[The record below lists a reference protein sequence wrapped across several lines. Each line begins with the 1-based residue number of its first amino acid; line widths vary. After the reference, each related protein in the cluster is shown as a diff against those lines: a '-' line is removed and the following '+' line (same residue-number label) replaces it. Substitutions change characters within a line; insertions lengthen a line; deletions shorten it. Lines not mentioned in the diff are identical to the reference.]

1 VTSRRAVLGT
11 AAGVVLATAGCAGGE
26 RPTQVAVVWSGQE
39 LANFRRVLR
48 GYPHPVEVVSA
59 GDDIDAFL
67 GARHRAGNS
76 PDVAIL
82 PRPGLVTQYARRGW
96 LSPLDESV
104 ADAYPLKW
112 SAWLRVGGRLYA
124 AWIKAAYKSLIWYQ
138 PSIVD
143 SPPQTW
149 DELLALVRELG
160 AKGPAPLA
168 IGAAD
173 GWVLSDWFENVLAG
187 QEPAFYD
194 DLASGTA
201 SWQDAKVGTAL
212 SLLAELWSVPGAF
225 VGGPR
230 RALLTQWEE
239 SVIQVTDRRAAMV
252 FEADFVETVAANV
265 HQPGTPPLAWVRF
278 PRLPEG
284 GRPIVV
290 GGDAAVVLRGSA
302 RGQQLVSWLTGPS
315 VFASWIRAGGYLSL
329 NDGVPAASY
338 PEPMQQEL
346 VDEMQKRK
354 QDVQFDLSDRLT
366 APFGGADGV
375 GIWKILQDFFQAVT
389 APGADRP
396 AAVAATL
403 AALDRAARD
412 NGSAR

>member
-11 AAGVVLATAGCAGGE
+11 AAGVVLATAGCAGRE

-67 GARHRAGNS
+67 GARHRAGTS
-76 PDVAIL
+76 PDVAML
-82 PRPGLVTQYARRGW
+82 PRPGLVVQYARRGW
-96 LSPLDESV
+96 LSPLDERV
-104 ADAYPLKW
+104 AEAYPLEW
-112 SAWLRVGGRLYA
+112 SELLRVGGKLYA

-143 SPPQTW
+143 TPPQTW
-149 DELLALVRELG
+149 DDLLALVRELG

-173 GWVLSDWFENVLAG
+173 GWVLTDWFENVLAG
-187 QEPAFYD
+187 REPALYE
-194 DLASGTA
+194 DLVSGNG
-201 SWQDAKVGTAL
+201 SWQDAKVGAAL
-212 SLLAELWSVPGAF
+212 SLLAELWSTPGAF

-252 FEADFVETVAANV
+252 FEADFVETVADNFRE
-265 HQPGTPPLAWVRF
+265 PGTPPLAAFRF

-290 GGDAAVVLRGSA
+290 GGDAAVVLHGSA
-302 RGQQLVSWLTGPS
+302 RGQQLVSWLTDPS
-315 VFASWIRAGGYLSL
+315 AFDSWIRAGGFLSL
-329 NDGVPAASY
+329 NRDVPASSY
-338 PEPMQQEL
+338 PTPLQREL
-346 VDEMQKRK
+346 VDEMQRRT
-354 QDVQFDLSDRLT
+354 QDVRFDLSDRLT

-396 AAVAATL
+396 AAVAATQ